1 MSSTLMSHI
10 QLSNNTAIATKL
22 MKNIYPY
29 KNDPGTVNKG
39 VFMKDI
45 LHAQGGYLPMLIESK
60 SNKAEQ
66 FEYNN
71 KLHHGSRPMH
81 QTTFEIKN
89 TSDRSDLLTRTQIVS
104 IYTLMFGLFE
114 TTFYSI

>member
-1 MSSTLMSHI
+1 MSHI
-10 QLSNNTAIATKL
+10 QLSDNTAIATKL

-29 KNDPGTVNKG
+29 KNDPSTVNKG
-39 VFMKDI
+39 VFMKDV

-60 SNKAEQ
+60 SNKAEN
-66 FEYNN
+66 FYYNN

-89 TSDRSDLLTRTQIVS
+89 TSDRSDLLTQTKIVS
-104 IYTLMFGLFE
+104 IYTFILKL
-114 TTFYSI
+114 I